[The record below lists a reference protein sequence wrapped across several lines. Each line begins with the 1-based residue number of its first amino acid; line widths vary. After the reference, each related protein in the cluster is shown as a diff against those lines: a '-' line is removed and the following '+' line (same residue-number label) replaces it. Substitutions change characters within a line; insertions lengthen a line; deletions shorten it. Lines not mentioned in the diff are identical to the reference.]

1 MQNLEIKK
9 LTGEKR
15 EALAAQYAV
24 EATLR
29 RVYTNQKEDDS
40 VPIGLV
46 IAPLEA
52 ELKMRQNE
60 VFR

>member
-15 EALAAQYAV
+15 EALSAQYAV
-24 EATLR
+24 EATLC

-40 VPIGLV
+40 VPIELV

-60 VFR
+60 AFR